1 MPENDFEKQVQ
12 DLFDGLKLKPSDNVW
27 HNVNERIKKD
37 KKRRRAIF
45 WLPLLLL
52 LLGGAGAYMIWGSG
66 ADESIA
72 KKMTALKET
81 EKALIENSNNA
92 AHTEKN
98 TIALTDVDVAEK
110 QNITPAEI
118 TNTDN
123 KDGLGSGSQPVSSAI
138 TSEQVTPQATDKYP
152 VKRKPGKSTSLPA
165 FSVAEDNIK
174 TEEQAIDHTLNNT
187 KEQQQ
192 GYKDLSKNI
201 NEDNNAVK
209 DVNGTAVQQY
219 IQAQPFILSWP
230 GNEKQISASLQK
242 SAAGTASNSTVRL
255 AKKKS
260 WEFGINA
267 GAGFSNTGSGLSDI
281 FNKLSFEKSAL
292 TDYATSAPVNNMNAG
307 FVASQNNVYLAA
319 LPTSATPV
327 KRGLMWNAGVSAKWY
342 VKPRLALTGN
352 FQYSYFS
359 TSREVGKFLSNNN
372 GAFAGINSSARY
384 SGYYS
389 GNNAVNY
396 KNEYHLLELPL
407 GIQWQLNKGTKLF
420 PLQLNSGLSAGWLI
434 NSNALHYDKPTGI
447 YYQDESLF
455 NKFQIGLYAG
465 LSAKLFQHSR
475 MPLYVGPYMQYGL
488 SNLVKS
494 SSGTQQNLMSVG
506 IKTEWILWKK

>member
-27 HNVNERIKKD
+27 HNVNEHIKKD
-37 KKRRRAIF
+37 KKRRRGIF
-45 WLPLLLL
+45 WIPLLLL
-52 LLGGAGAYMIWGSG
+52 LLGGAGAYMMWGSSTG
-66 ADESIA
+66 ERAS
-72 KKMTALKET
+72 KEMVAIKEI
-81 EKALIENSNNA
+81 EKVSTENSNNP
-92 AHTEKN
+92 AHAEQN
-98 TIALTDVDVAEK
+98 TIAGMNTDPAEK

-118 TNTDN
+118 TNTNN

-138 TSEQVTPQATDKYP
+138 ISKQVTPQATDKYP
-152 VKRKPGKSTSLPA
+152 VKSKPGKNTSLPA
-165 FSVAEDNIK
+165 FNIAENNVK
-174 TEEQAIDHTLNNT
+174 TGGQKIGHILNDT
-187 KEQQQ
+187 KEQQE
-192 GYKDLSKNI
+192 GYKDFSKNI
-201 NEDNNAVK
+201 TEGNNAAK
-209 DVNGTAVQQY
+209 GFNGTAVQQY
-219 IQAQPFILSWP
+219 IHAQPFILSWP
-230 GNEKQISASLQK
+230 DNEKQISTSLQK
-242 SAAGTASNSTVRL
+242 LPSSTASNSTVRL

-267 GAGFSNTGSGLSDI
+267 GAGFSKTGSGLSDI
-281 FNKLSFEKSAL
+281 FNKLSFEKSTLA
-292 TDYATSAPVNNMNAG
+292 DYAISAPVYNMNAG

-327 KRGLMWNAGVSAKWY
+327 KRGLMWNAGASVKWY

-372 GAFAGINSSARY
+372 GALAGLNSSGRY

-389 GNNAVNY
+389 GNNAAEY
-396 KNEYHLLELPL
+396 KNKYHLMELPL
-407 GIQWQLNKGTKLF
+407 GIQWQLNRGTKLF

-434 NSNALHYDKPTGI
+434 NSNALHYDKSTGT

-455 NKFQIGLYAG
+455 NKFQLGLYAG

-494 SSGTQQNLMSVG
+494 SSGTQQSLMSVG